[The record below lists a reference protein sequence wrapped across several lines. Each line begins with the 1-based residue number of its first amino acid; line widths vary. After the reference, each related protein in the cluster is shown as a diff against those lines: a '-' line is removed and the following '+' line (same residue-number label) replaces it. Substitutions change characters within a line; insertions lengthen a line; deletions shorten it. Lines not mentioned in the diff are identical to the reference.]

1 MKKQL
6 KIALFSGTIPSTSFI
21 ERLIEGVSKHH
32 EVLLFGVQ
40 KKSTNYNSKSIH
52 IYATPN
58 SKWKNL
64 IVTFFRG
71 LKLLLTQPKVL
82 FGLLDEVKSEKTR
95 YSKFAKFS
103 RCLPILLH
111 QPDVLHLQWAKDI
124 SSYVFLKTRFNIPL
138 IVSFRGAHINYTPIV
153 EPEYATI
160 YKDLFPHVD
169 AFHGVSQT
177 IINKAAQYDDI
188 SSRSTVVYSPTPDFF
203 FEAYKPYK
211 KSKSK
216 TIQLVSVGRNHW
228 KKGYQYAIDAVHQLI
243 IKGYDV
249 QYTLIGP
256 VKPTEALL
264 FQMHQ
269 LDVVDAI
276 TFKSH
281 LNQKQLLEELKH
293 QDVLL
298 LPSLGEGIANVVLEA
313 MSMGLP
319 VISTDCGGMAEVV
332 KHKETGW
339 LIPMRDAKAI
349 ETAIIDF
356 HNTSQEKLQS
366 MVLQAHELVKREFD
380 YDKNIVKFI
389 ALYESFVK

>member
-1 MKKQL
+1 M
-6 KIALFSGTIPSTSFI
+6 KIAIFSGTIPSTSFI

-40 KKSTNYNSKSIH
+40 KKQVNYSSDSIRV
-52 IYATPN
+52 YATPN
-58 SKWKNL
+58 FKWQNL
-64 IVTFFRG
+64 LVTFFRALG
-71 LKLLLTQPKVL
+71 VLVKQPKAL

-95 YSKFAKFS
+95 HSKFVKFS

-111 QPDVLHLQWAKDI
+111 RPDVLHLQWAKDI
-124 SSYVFLKTRFNIPL
+124 SSYAFLKTRFNIRL
-138 IVSFRGAHINYTPIV
+138 ILSFRGAHINYTPIV

-228 KKGYQYAIDAVHQLI
+228 KKGYQYAIDAVHQL
-243 IKGYDV
+243 KSQGYNV
-249 QYTLIGP
+249 HYTLIGP
-256 VKPTEALL
+256 SKPTEALL

-269 LDVVDAI
+269 LDILDCI
-276 TFKSH
+276 SFKNNLSQQE
-281 LNQKQLLEELKH
+281 LLVEIQKH
-293 QDVLL
+293 DVMI
-298 LPSLGEGIANVVLEA
+298 LPSLGEGIANVVIE
-313 MSMGLP
+313 SMAIGLP
-319 VISTDCGGMAEVV
+319 VISTNCGGMEEVV